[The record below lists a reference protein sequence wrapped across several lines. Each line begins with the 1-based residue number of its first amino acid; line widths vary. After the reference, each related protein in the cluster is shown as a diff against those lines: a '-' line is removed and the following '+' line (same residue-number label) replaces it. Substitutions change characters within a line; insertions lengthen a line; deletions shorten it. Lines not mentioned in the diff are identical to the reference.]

1 MELTRFRD
9 ELLNRK
15 LFHSLREA
23 QIIIIII
30 IIIKGWRKHYN
41 TKRPHCARG

>member
-23 QIIIIII
+23 QIII
-30 IIIKGWRKHYN
+30 KGWRKHYN